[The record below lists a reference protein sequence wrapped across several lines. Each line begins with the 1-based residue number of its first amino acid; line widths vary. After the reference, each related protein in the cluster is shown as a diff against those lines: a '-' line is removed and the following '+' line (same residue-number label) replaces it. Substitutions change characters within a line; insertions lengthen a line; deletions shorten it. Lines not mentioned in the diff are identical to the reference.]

1 MTTAPGTYRYPLGLF
16 DAYGVELE
24 YMIVDAETLDVRPA
38 ADALFRAACGENL
51 ADYEPDGPSAT
62 IAWSNELVLHVVEL
76 KTARPAPSLT
86 GLEHHFQDHVGRINA
101 LLAPMGCRLMPT
113 AMHPWM
119 DPAREMRL
127 WPHENTEIY
136 RAYDR
141 IFGCGGHGWANVQS
155 THINLPFADD
165 AEFGR
170 LHSAIRAVLPLIP
183 AVAASSPF
191 VDGNASPWAD
201 HRMEVYRTNSASVPL
216 MAGLVV
222 PEPVYTRADY
232 ETEVLGRLYAQLA
245 PLDPDGVLRHEF
257 ANARGGMARF
267 ERGAIEIR
275 VMDIQECPDAD
286 LRIVR
291 LICGTVRALAESRW
305 SPPSTLRTLPT
316 ESLHAVLLDTT
327 RDAER
332 AVVRDAGL
340 LEVFGLPARDI
351 AAGELWREIADRV
364 CPEDSGIA
372 ELLAQGTLST
382 RIRRRTGLTASSS
395 SPVQRDRL
403 RDVYA
408 DLCACLSEGRLFR
421 AD

>member
-1 MTTAPGTYRYPLGLF
+1 MTAPPGEYRYPLGLF

-38 ADALFRAACGENL
+38 ADALFRAACGADL
-51 ADYEPDGPSAT
+51 DDYEPDGPSGSV
-62 IAWSNELVLHVVEL
+62 AWSNELVLHVVEL
-76 KTARPAPSLT
+76 KTARPAPSLV
-86 GLEHHFQDHVGRINA
+86 GLEHRFHDHAGRINA
-101 LLAPMGCRLMPT
+101 LLMSMGCRLMPT

-141 IFGCGGHGWANVQS
+141 IFGCAGHGWANVQS

-165 AEFGR
+165 TEFGR
-170 LHSAIRAVLPLIP
+170 LHGAIRAVLPLIP
-183 AVAASSPF
+183 AVAASSPI
-191 VDGNASPWAD
+191 VDGRVSAWAD
-201 HRMEVYRTNSASVPL
+201 HRMEVYRTNSARVPL
-216 MAGLVV
+216 MVGLVV
-222 PEPVYTRADY
+222 PEPVYTRAAY
-232 ETEVLGRLYAQLA
+232 ETDVLGRLYDQLA
-245 PLDPDGVLRHEF
+245 PLDPAGVLRHEF

-267 ERGAIEIR
+267 DRGAIEIR
-275 VMDIQECPDAD
+275 VMDIQECPAAD

-291 LICGTVRALAESRW
+291 LICETVQALTEGRW
-305 SPPSTLRTLPT
+305 SSLSALQALPT

-332 AVVRDAGL
+332 AVIRDAGL

-351 AAGELWREIADRV
+351 PAGELWREIADRV
-364 CPEDSGIA
+364 RPGDSEIT
-372 ELLAQGTLST
+372 ELLGLGTLST
-382 RIRRRTGLTASSS
+382 RIRRRVGPAA
-395 SPVQRDRL
+395 PHRDRL
-403 RDVYA
+403 REVYA
-408 DLCACLSEGRLFR
+408 DLCDCLSQGRLFR